1 MPVGEE
7 GRDSS
12 PKADSTPQP
21 PYSDNQWARVFIDRQ
36 RELHAETAQSA
47 LTVVFNLLISGLISV
62 FLIVLSTFNL

>member
-36 RELHAETAQSA
+36 RELLAETAQSA
-47 LTVVFNLLISGLISV
+47 LTVILKLVISGLTDQCHLDY
-62 FLIVLSTFNL
+62 FKYN

>member
-21 PYSDNQWARVFIDRQ
+21 PYSDTQWARVFIDRQ
-36 RELHAETAQSA
+36 RGLHAEAAQSA
-47 LTVVFNLLISGLISV
+47 LTVILKLVIQWTDQRHLDCFKYG
-62 FLIVLSTFNL
+62 